1 MPSSIALVQANQ
13 APERLFL
20 FFTFPCS
27 WPLAFLIQTMQH
39 IYIYSPSGA
48 VRDKPAFRRGVQR
61 LKALGYSVEVDTDAL
76 RSFQRFA
83 GPDEV
88 RIEAIR
94 RAACSGAQVALISRG
109 GYGLTRVLAQLP
121 YDDISRSIENGM
133 QWVGFSDFTA
143 LQLGLMAHRQRTCGH
158 IDGGAITWAGPSL
171 GEDFGA
177 DPALGTQADPLP
189 DDIMEACFD
198 DVLTGASE
206 GAGWR
211 VPKNER
217 QSLETG
223 ETAFSIQNSVLWGG
237 NLSVLS
243 SMVGTPWMPTVDGG
257 ILFLEDVGEH
267 PYRIERML
275 TQLLNAGIL
284 GRQKAVLLGHFNQYK
299 PVPHDKGFKLS
310 TVASWLRAQLAKST
324 EFCPA
329 GVPVLTG
336 LPFGHVPT
344 KVLLPVGKPVDMRLL
359 GSDAL
364 IFWE

>member
-1 MPSSIALVQANQ
+1 
-13 APERLFL
+13 
-20 FFTFPCS
+20 
-27 WPLAFLIQTMQH
+27 
-39 IYIYSPSGA
+39 
-48 VRDKPAFRRGVQR
+48 
-61 LKALGYSVEVDTDAL
+61 
-76 RSFQRFA
+76 
-83 GPDEV
+83 
-88 RIEAIR
+88 
-94 RAACSGAQVALISRG
+94 
-109 GYGLTRVLAQLP
+109 
-121 YDDISRSIENGM
+121 
-133 QWVGFSDFTA
+133 
-143 LQLGLMAHRQRTCGH
+143 
-158 IDGGAITWAGPSL
+158 
-171 GEDFGA
+171 
-177 DPALGTQADPLP
+177 
-189 DDIMEACFD
+189 
-198 DVLTGASE
+198 
-206 GAGWR
+206 
-211 VPKNER
+211 
-217 QSLETG
+217 
-223 ETAFSIQNSVLWGG
+223 
-237 NLSVLS
+237 VLS

-329 GVPVLTG
+329 GVPVLTD